1 MSVFSLEIL
10 SLECFQSQA
19 GQYRYYATVYLWC
32 CIPILFSCVI
42 LSLCGVRIFFTA
54 KDQDEK
60 SKVVNQHIWA
70 FLLLTYLVL
79 PPVAMKQLQSLDCIP
94 FSHDGSSYLRVD
106 TGVNCESHNYLVFKS
121 LVIIFFF
128 IYQLIPIF
136 WMAILYK
143 HKSALYIPRNDNEEF
158 AMRER
163 DANQELSHI
172 KFLFKDYKGD
182 KWWFEVAEMYRRI
195 MFIGVLPLFTPVAS
209 KRASLGC
216 VFAIFS
222 VVYFREEEPFRIEF
236 TNTISYLAQVFLNNK
251 QKKQKV
257 IVVRS
262 FLLAQIYLFSC
273 VFLFLCQNHVLSH
286 IYI

>member
-1 MSVFSLEIL
+1 MLSLMSVFSLDVL
-10 SLECFQSQA
+10 SLECFQNQS
-19 GQYRYYATVYLWC
+19 GNRFFVTVYLWC
-32 CIPILFSCVI
+32 CIPILFAFIIGLIGFFRVLISKDY
-42 LSLCGVRIFFTA
+42 LSRT
-54 KDQDEK
+54 
-60 SKVVNQHIWA
+60 KVVNQHIWA

-128 IYQLIPIF
+128 IYQFIPIL
-136 WMAILYK
+136 WMMLLFR
-143 HKSALYIPRNDNEEF
+143 HKKALHIEHGPHEDNLM
-158 AMRER
+158 AER
-163 DANQELSHI
+163 DANLELSHI

-236 TNTISYLAQVFLNNK
+236 TNTIAYVAQVTLF
-251 QKKQKV
+251 
-257 IVVRS
+257 
-262 FLLAQIYLFSC
+262 FYLF
-273 VFLFLCQNHVLSH
+273 LTLSTLDAF
-286 IYI
+286 

>member
-1 MSVFSLEIL
+1 MLSLMSVFSLDVL
-10 SLECFQSQA
+10 SLECFQNQS
-19 GQYRYYATVYLWC
+19 GDRFFVTVYLWC
-32 CIPILFSCVI
+32 CIPILFAFIIGLFGFFRVLISKDY
-42 LSLCGVRIFFTA
+42 LSRTR
-54 KDQDEK
+54 
-60 SKVVNQHIWA
+60 VVNQHIWA

-143 HKSALYIPRNDNEEF
+143 HKSALYIPRNENEEF

-163 DANQELSHI
+163 DANVELSHI

-236 TNTISYLAQVFLNNK
+236 TNTIAYVAQVTPLF
-251 QKKQKV
+251 
-257 IVVRS
+257 
-262 FLLAQIYLFSC
+262 FYLF
-273 VFLFLCQNHVLSH
+273 FLTMLTLDAF
-286 IYI
+286 